1 MAFLQPLFD
10 TYAGPNRVRDIDN
23 PLLHPTLADINTL
36 PQNMLFIVGGADIL
50 RDETTSTTEKLETEA
65 EAINQ
70 SRQVSKTTDTPDG
83 SAIVVRTDVYE
94 GQIHGWL
101 ESTIDHVL
109 FFDREVLL
117 TVNVVPSFAIDVNT
131 RTKAFSDAI
140 EFLRNVHQA
149 YGFRSE

>member
-1 MAFLQPLFD
+1 
-10 TYAGPNRVRDIDN
+10 
-23 PLLHPTLADINTL
+23 
-36 PQNMLFIVGGADIL
+36 MLFIVGGSDIL
-50 RDETTSTTEKLETEA
+50 RDETTSMTERLETEA

-70 SRQVSKTTDTPDG
+70 WRQVSKTADIPDG
-83 SAIVVRTDVYE
+83 SAIVVLTDVHE

-101 ESTIDHVL
+101 ESRIDQVL
-109 FFDREVLL
+109 FFVGKVLL
-117 TVNVVPSFAIDVNT
+117 TVSVVPSFAIDVNT